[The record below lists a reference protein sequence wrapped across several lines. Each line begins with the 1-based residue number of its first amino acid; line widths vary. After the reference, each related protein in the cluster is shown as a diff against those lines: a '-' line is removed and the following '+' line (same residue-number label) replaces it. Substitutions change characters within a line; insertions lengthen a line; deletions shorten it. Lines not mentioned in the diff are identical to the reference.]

1 MVSSFN
7 RILIKIQSK
16 NLELIM
22 LYFYGKQTH
31 ELYNDYFLFGLF
43 ANKNL
48 NRLVSIKTPELLKK
62 ILEQSWMDS

>member
-16 NLELIM
+16 NLEFIM
-22 LYFYGKQTH
+22 LYFYRKQTH